1 MILMR
6 HSGRNKT
13 KCINPQLKVR
23 GIYETETFAFAMGI
37 SINFGRIARFMSS
50 IELSSHKSHG

>member
-50 IELSSHKSHG
+50 IELSFA